1 MQFYDRVYLSR
12 VNIKKN
18 AMFTM
23 QNSLY
28 SIVRKMA
35 RCSVVSTKEIK
46 NKNIPRTQLG
56 YLNWIHTK
64 LVFCTFYFFA
74 KRFSHFSLPSRLEHE
89 VCKTDFPLYLLLD
102 NCILTHQSTYFWSR
116 INHAYYKAH
125 TVIYQFRWNQYL

>member
-35 RCSVVSTKEIK
+35 RCSVVSTKERK

-56 YLNWIHTK
+56 YLN
-64 LVFCTFYFFA
+64 
-74 KRFSHFSLPSRLEHE
+74 
-89 VCKTDFPLYLLLD
+89 
-102 NCILTHQSTYFWSR
+102 
-116 INHAYYKAH
+116 
-125 TVIYQFRWNQYL
+125 